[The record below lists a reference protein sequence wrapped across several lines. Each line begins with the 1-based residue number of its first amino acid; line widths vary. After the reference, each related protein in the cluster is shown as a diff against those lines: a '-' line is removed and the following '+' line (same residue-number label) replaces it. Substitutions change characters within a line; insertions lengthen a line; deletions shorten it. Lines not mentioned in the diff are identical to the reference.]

1 MSRRWESGEPV
12 GSGVSCNWRMDFSM
26 TFVSRVLLLYDP
38 GVLTSLLPQF
48 ESPPSHMRA
57 KSLQSCPTLCDPTDC
72 SPPLSVGFSRQ
83 EYWSELPC
91 PPPGDLPNPGIE
103 PMTLTSPAL
112 AAGFFPTSATSEAL
126 SLHTRAQSYVR
137 PAAPPVSTTMFSTQ
151 QAGIAAL
158 VRGQD
163 AMQLWRNPSLSALVL
178 ALPGPGKQ
186 GLGPSGSKTPP
197 KPHRSRTSS

>member
-12 GSGVSCNWRMDFSM
+12 GSGVSCHWRMDFSM

-112 AAGFFPTSATSEAL
+112 AAGFFTTSATFGSPFSPHQGPKL
-126 SLHTRAQSYVR
+126 RQTCSPTCFHNHAQHSAGRHRCPGQR
-137 PAAPPVSTTMFSTQ
+137 PGCHAAVEEP
-151 QAGIAAL
+151 
-158 VRGQD
+158 
-163 AMQLWRNPSLSALVL
+163 
-178 ALPGPGKQ
+178 
-186 GLGPSGSKTPP
+186 
-197 KPHRSRTSS
+197 

>member
-1 MSRRWESGEPV
+1 MLSRPCRKRRPSSRDEGGISWV
-12 GSGVSCNWRMDFSM
+12 FLSCS
-26 TFVSRVLLLYDP
+26 
-38 GVLTSLLPQF
+38 
-48 ESPPSHMRA
+48 A
-57 KSLQSCPTLCDPTDC
+57 
-72 SPPLSVGFSRQ
+72 SVGFLTR
-83 EYWSELPC
+83 YDGELR
-91 PPPGDLPNPGIE
+91 E
-103 PMTLTSPAL
+103 PLMWCRGRGSQAPRRAVCGTRGSLRTMH
-112 AAGFFPTSATSEAL
+112 GGGSAPSCCAFTHRVAFEEGSG
-126 SLHTRAQSYVR
+126 
-137 PAAPPVSTTMFSTQ
+137 PPVSTTMLSTQ